1 MIINIGHQVKFI
13 TKRNSFRIIL
23 IIIVFALAGGYISTT
38 DWLKPKLQ
46 HKTLVIA
53 HRAGSGLWPQNS
65 RTAVLNSI
73 ATMKARKSNDRYQG
87 IEIDLV
93 LTKDNYAVLSH
104 DPWVHTT
111 LCQTS
116 SGEPLNEKILIKDLA
131 LRELQSGF
139 VCGGVPDPDFP
150 AVMPIAET
158 IATLDEVLEALKVTP
173 DMVLFLDVKIDGE
186 LTASSEEYAKALAES
201 LDKSELPN
209 KLYIEG
215 PDVDALATFRSMIRT
230 PFVPSLSYPPFSKE
244 ENPVMTVVKSRWLT
258 KFRLKSPLEKAKAA
272 KAEAIVSHTAV
283 ITWNAAKQVVDA
295 GIEVILFTPNTK
307 EDLERYCHWPADILI
322 TDFPDLGHCP

>member
-1 MIINIGHQVKFI
+1 MKFV

-23 IIIVFALAGGYISTT
+23 AVILFALASSYVSTT

-46 HKTLVIA
+46 YRTIVIA

-65 RTAVLNSI
+65 RTALLNSI
-73 ATMKARKSNDRYQG
+73 ATMKEEESANQFQG
-87 IEIDLV
+87 IEIDVV
-93 LTKDNYAVLSH
+93 LTKDNQIVLSH

-111 LCQTS
+111 LCQKTS
-116 SGEPLNEKILIKDLA
+116 GQILREQYLIKDLT
-131 LRELQSGF
+131 LQELQANF
-139 VCGGVPDPDFP
+139 TCGGVPDPDFP
-150 AVMPIAET
+150 DVNPKAET
-158 IATLDEVLEALKVTP
+158 ISTLDEVLEAIKAAP
-173 DMVLFLDVKIDGE
+173 NMVLFLDVKIDGD
-186 LTASSEEYAKALAES
+186 LTAGSEEYAKALAES

-215 PDVDALATFRSMIRT
+215 PDVDTLAAFRSVIRT

-258 KFRLKSPLEKAKAA
+258 KSQLKSPLEMAKAA

-307 EDLERYCHWPADILI
+307 EDLERYCHWPANILI